1 MSFNYDTEEMELLR
15 KIQSGV
21 RLQENEIRSLIN
33 EHDEV
38 DEIEGEDHR
47 WTRDVTTVVS
57 LCGKYVAIDWQ
68 KGLTECQENEFLEQ
82 PYIVEKRERTV
93 TKTKVEWAP
102 LDPDK
107 DKENEAEEATLN
119 ESLEDSIINQ
129 FVKEL
134 KETRN
139 TELEQEETER

>member
-1 MSFNYDTEEMELLR
+1 MSFDNNAEEMELLR

-21 RLQENEIRSLIN
+21 RLQENEIRSLVD
-33 EHDEV
+33 EYDEV

-47 WTRDVTTVVS
+47 WTRDVTTVIN
-57 LCGKYVAIDWQ
+57 LCGKYVAINWQ
-68 KGLTECQENEFLEQ
+68 KGLTECQESEFLEQ
-82 PYIVEKRERTV
+82 PYIVEKRERIV
-93 TKTKVEWAP
+93 TKTIVEWAP

-107 DKENEAEEATLN
+107 DKEQEAEEATLN

-139 TELEQEETER
+139 TELEQEEAER